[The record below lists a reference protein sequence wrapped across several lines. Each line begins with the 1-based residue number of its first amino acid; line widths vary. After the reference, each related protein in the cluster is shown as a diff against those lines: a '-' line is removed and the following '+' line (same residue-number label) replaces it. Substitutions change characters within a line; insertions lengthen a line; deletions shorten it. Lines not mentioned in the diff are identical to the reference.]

1 MADVVTR
8 LVVESKEY
16 DSKIARA
23 TSGLTQFEKKCR
35 EVGGTLE
42 FVEKEDLDF
51 VKALGQMD
59 TVASTAT
66 GKLGELKKAFT
77 ELSVQ
82 YKNLTDEEKKSPYGQ
97 ALSGSLDVLK
107 DRIGDLKGQLDSVN
121 ADLNGTAS
129 ALNSTNE
136 SAGQSEANLGIMQK
150 AFEQL
155 SKSIGGVGPAA
166 SNMGKMLTG
175 ALGPVGIAIAAVVGV
190 FKQLSDAYKRNEEAM
205 SALQQVAAPFK
216 ALWDGLQ
223 RLFDDLVKADIE
235 LYESLGKTSEGF
247 SALDIVVKPV
257 SAALAVVRGLVAV
270 LSTLFIDMAKGIGIL
285 KDKMD
290 AAFQGS
296 KIQSFFQGIK
306 DTVQGFF
313 QSFVGWVEKIANS
326 KLGQKLGLDSL
337 YEQIKG
343 IANSQ
348 DELTKSNQ
356 KIAQSEQELNKLRRS
371 TETANINNEEKISN
385 LRAKAA
391 ERDKYSASERV
402 KMLEQAA
409 SLEKQNLERTIALRQ
424 KEYDQIKLKNSLT
437 STGTKDLNAE
447 NEALNNIT
455 RARIEY
461 NNAMRSMQRQIQGAK
476 NEASGAANGTVS
488 APTEEQGP
496 AEGSI
501 AWQEKEVAR
510 LTELWKNA
518 TGEGVEQY
526 KKQLDEAKAILD
538 EMTGKTQ
545 GATPAE
551 TGATFN
557 GPSMSAFEELQQSI
571 RIKLADQNFEVDQN
585 SLTNLMTVAIQNGIT
600 GMDGAF
606 EGLQYQLAE
615 GLDIPD
621 SAWQALADQ
630 INEQLANLG
639 LDPIVLDVTTGG
651 VEAAKEGAKSTADA
665 WQNAVAAVNNV
676 GSALQQIE
684 DPAAKVA
691 GIVMQAV
698 ANIAL
703 GFAQAVASPATGA
716 AGVFGWIAAATAGLA
731 TMVST
736 IAAVKSA
743 TSGSY
748 ASGGIIPGNS
758 YSGDNLTANV
768 NSGELILNRSQQ
780 DSIAGQLEGGAAQ
793 TVNVE
798 GMISGTNLIL
808 AIQNQQKQNGVPSKN
823 QIFGH

>member
-42 FVEKEDLDF
+42 FVEKEDLAF
-51 VKALGQMD
+51 VQALGQMD

-97 ALSGSLDVLK
+97 ALAGSLEQIK
-107 DRIGDLKGQLDSVN
+107 GRIGELGGQLSEVGKEMQTNGSLVDRFADSLGQLGPAGQMAGKLLKG
-121 ADLNGTAS
+121 
-129 ALNSTNE
+129 
-136 SAGQSEANLGIMQK
+136 
-150 AFEQL
+150 AF
-155 SKSIGGVGPAA
+155 
-166 SNMGKMLTG
+166 
-175 ALGPVGIAIAAVVGV
+175 GPVGIAIAAVVGV
-190 FKQLSDAYKRNEEAM
+190 IHQLVEAFKRNENAM
-205 SALQQVAAPFK
+205 ASAERAAAPFK
-216 ALWDGLQ
+216 AIWQQIQ
-223 RLFDDLVKADIE
+223 RLFDKMVP
-235 LYESLGKTSEGF
+235 
-247 SALDIVVKPV
+247 VVA
-257 SAALAVVRGLVAV
+257 SG
-270 LSTLFIDMAKGIGIL
+270 M
-285 KDKMD
+285 
-290 AAFQGS
+290 
-296 KIQSFFQGIK
+296 
-306 DTVQGFF
+306 
-313 QSFVGWVEKIANS
+313 EKIANIFQS
-326 KLGQKLGLDSL
+326 IVDKVTGWIGDLGQTWLGKKLGLDEAYESL
-337 YEQIKG
+337 KKFREEQKG
-343 IANSQ
+343 LAEDN
-348 DELTKSNQ
+348 K
-356 KIAQSEQELNKLRRS
+356 KIADSENQLNQLRRS
-371 TETANINNEEKISN
+371 TKTANTNRNAQISE
-385 LRAKAA
+385 LRANAS
-391 ERDKYSASERV
+391 DKSTYSADERV
-402 KMLEQAA
+402 GF
-409 SLEKQNLERTIALRQ
+409 LEKAMELEKKNLEANITLRK
-424 KEYDQIKLKNSLT
+424 KEYELIKLKNSLT
-437 STGTKDLNAE
+437 QSGTDDLNAE
-447 NEALNNIT
+447 NDALNAIT
-455 RARIEY
+455 EAQIEY
-461 NNAMRSMQRQIQGAK
+461 NNQVRAMNRQLQAARNEVEK
-476 NEASGAANGTVS
+476 NAA
-488 APTEEQGP
+488 QGP
-496 AEGSI
+496 AMP
-501 AWQEKEVAR
+501 
-510 LTELWKNA
+510 T
-518 TGEGVEQY
+518 
-526 KKQLDEAKAILD
+526 
-538 EMTGKTQ
+538 
-545 GATPAE
+545 E
-551 TGATFN
+551 TGASFA
-557 GPSMSAFEELQQSI
+557 GPGMSAFEKLQQSI

-585 SLTNLMTVAIQNGIT
+585 SLTNLMTVAIQNGID
-600 GMDGAF
+600 GLNGAF

-621 SAWQALADQ
+621 SAWQELADQ

-768 NSGELILNRSQQ
+768 NSGELILNKAQQ
-780 DSIAGQLEGGAAQ
+780 GSIASQLTGNNPMQNLQLSTE
-793 TVNVE
+793 
-798 GMISGTNLIL
+798 ISGTNLRIVM
-808 AIQNQQKQNGVPSKN
+808 NNDNRSKGGSRGYYAN
-823 QIFGH
+823 IH

>member
-51 VKALGQMD
+51 VKALGQME
-59 TVASTAT
+59 TVSSSAVGS
-66 GKLGELKKAFT
+66 LSELKKAFT

-82 YKNLTDEEKKSPYGQ
+82 YKNLTDAEKQSPYGQ
-97 ALSGSLDVLK
+97 ALSASLDQIK
-107 DRIGDLKGQLDSVN
+107 DRIGTLSTQLGEANGELNMSGTAFEKFAGKMGLSKEALGQVGQAMGQLGPV
-121 ADLNGTAS
+121 AS
-129 ALNSTNE
+129 
-136 SAGQSEANLGIMQK
+136 GLGRAM
-150 AFEQL
+150 
-155 SKSIGGVGPAA
+155 
-166 SNMGKMLTG
+166 TG
-175 ALGPVGIAIAAVVGV
+175 ALGPVGIAIAAIVAAI
-190 FKQLSDAYKRNEEAM
+190 KQLVDAFKRNEDAM
-205 SALQQVAAPFK
+205 ESVQKIAAPFK
-216 ALWDGLQ
+216 AIWQSIQ
-223 RLFDDLVKADIE
+223 RLFDDIVRIFQDVYTNLEKAA
-235 LYESLGKTSEGF
+235 GGF
-247 SALDIVVKPV
+247 SGFKM
-257 SAALAVVRGLVAV
+257 ALAPVAAVIAAVRASLAILGTLLTDIAKGVAYVAEKVRGA
-270 LSTLFIDMAKGIGIL
+270 M
-285 KDKMD
+285 
-290 AAFQGS
+290 QGS
-296 KIQSFFQGIK
+296 TVGKFFQGIT

-313 QSFVGWVEKIANS
+313 TKFTGWVEKIANS
-326 KLGQKLGLDSL
+326 KLGKKLGLDNL
-337 YEQIKG
+337 YTQLKEIVH
-343 IANSQ
+343 AQ
-348 DELTKSNQ
+348 DELTASNR
-356 KIAQSEQELNKLRRS
+356 KIAQSENELNKLRRS
-371 TETANINNEEKISN
+371 SIVSNAQAEKEIAK
-385 LRAKAA
+385 LREQASEK
-391 ERDKYSASERV
+391 DKYSASERV
-402 KMLEQAA
+402 EMLEKAA
-409 SLEKQNLERTIALRQ
+409 SLEEQIMQRNLDIKR
-424 KEYDQIKLKNSLT
+424 KELELIKLKNSLT
-437 STGTKDLNAE
+437 QSGTQDLDAQAQAE
-447 NEALNNIT
+447 AAVLQEETNYYNKKRAL
-455 RARIEY
+455 
-461 NNAMRSMQRQIQGAK
+461 QRQLQSARNEDAK
-476 NEASGAANGTVS
+476 VSGGGTTAASPV
-488 APTEEQGP
+488 
-496 AEGSI
+496 EGSI
-501 AWQEKEVAR
+501 AAQEEEVKR
-510 LTELWKNA
+510 LTDLWKNA
-518 TGEGVEQY
+518 SAEVRDDY
-526 KKQLDEAKAILD
+526 KKQLEEAQKVLD

-545 GATPAE
+545 GATPTE

-557 GPSMSAFEELQQSI
+557 GPSMSAFEKLQQSI

-585 SLTNLMTVAIQNGIT
+585 SLTNLMTVAIQNGID
-600 GMDGAF
+600 GLNGAF

-768 NSGELILNRSQQ
+768 NSGELILNRAQQ
-780 DSIAGQLEGGAAQ
+780 ESVAYQLQNNNPMSNMRLSTE
-793 TVNVE
+793 
-798 GMISGTNLIL
+798 ISGQNLRIVMNNDNRARGGSRTFYSEL
-808 AIQNQQKQNGVPSKN
+808 
-823 QIFGH
+823 H